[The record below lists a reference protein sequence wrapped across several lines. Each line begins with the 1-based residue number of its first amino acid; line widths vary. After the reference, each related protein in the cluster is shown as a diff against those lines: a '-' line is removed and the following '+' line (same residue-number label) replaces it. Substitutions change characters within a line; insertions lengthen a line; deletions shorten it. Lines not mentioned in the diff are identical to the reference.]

1 MKLKLAIA
9 AALLALPPLSTSA
22 ALAHPASLPAAIY
35 TDPPADKAFPA
46 AMEVVHIPTGGPA
59 DRVEINGVVY
69 IPAGPGPHPT
79 VVLCHG
85 LPGLEKNLD
94 LAQAMRRA
102 GWTVITFNYR
112 GSWGS
117 PGDYRF
123 VQNLE
128 DANAVLAFAR
138 DPANAAKLRIEPK
151 RLVVMG
157 HSMGGWVTALTA
169 AKDKN
174 LLGAAMISAAN
185 LGAFAKAPRDQLA
198 AGMKANG
205 QEALAGTSP
214 EIMADELIAGAD
226 AFDWQNAAPALTA
239 TNLFILSSDDG
250 LAPGTDALAKAIRDG
265 GGAKVQT
272 LHVATDHSWS
282 DARIRLQA
290 EVLGWLET
298 LKTKN

>member
-1 MKLKLAIA
+1 MTLKLAIA
-9 AALLALPPLSTSA
+9 AALLALPLP
-22 ALAHPASLPAAIY
+22 ALAQPANIPAAIY

-46 AMEVVHIPTGGPA
+46 AMEVVHIPSGG
-59 DRVEINGVVY
+59 VEINGIVY
-69 IPAGPGPHPT
+69 VAAGAGPHPT
-79 VVLCHG
+79 VILCHG
-85 LPGLEKNLD
+85 LPGNEKSLD

-102 GWTVITFNYR
+102 GWTVIAFNYR

-117 PGDYRF
+117 PGEYRF
-123 VQNLE
+123 AQNLE
-128 DANAVLAFAR
+128 DADAVLAFAR
-138 DPANAAKLRIEPK
+138 DPANAAKLRIDPK
-151 RLVVMG
+151 RLVIIG

-169 AKDKN
+169 AHDKN

-185 LGAFAKAPRDQLA
+185 LGAFGKAPRDQLA

-214 EIMADELIAGAD
+214 EIMADELIAKGD
-226 AFDWQNAAPALTA
+226 AFDWLKAAPALAT

-250 LAPGTDALAKAIRDG
+250 LAPGTDALAKAIQDG
-265 GGAKVQT
+265 GGTKVKT

-298 LKTKN
+298 LKAEE